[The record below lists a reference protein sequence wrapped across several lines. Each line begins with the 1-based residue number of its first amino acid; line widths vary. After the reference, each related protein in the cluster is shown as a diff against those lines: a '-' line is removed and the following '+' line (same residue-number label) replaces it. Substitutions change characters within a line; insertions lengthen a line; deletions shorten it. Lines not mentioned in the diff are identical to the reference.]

1 MINNKKIKESELL
14 SAFEEGRRVILA
26 PLQFAG
32 MERETLRTIG
42 RRDEQVDA
50 VIEGALPGE
59 TECFRFVVE
68 VKSGYTPLTV
78 RDAMTQVKRY
88 TQKDE
93 YPMILVP
100 YLSEDRLEELEAEGV
115 SGIDLCGN
123 GLVTVPGRL
132 LILRTG
138 APNLY
143 PDSRPL
149 QNPFQ
154 GKSAMVARVFL
165 RELSFSTVGGVREA
179 VQKGGVDISL
189 SQVSKSV
196 QALKDAL
203 VVGGKKRSMH
213 LLDPDRLMDQLA
225 NAWRPEIKKEIY
237 MRLPGGLEGLTR
249 LNNGKKMDWSL
260 TGTASVARYAA
271 LGQSGPMDVAVSDLG
286 RAAGLLEGR
295 VETVPG
301 YADVRL
307 LETEEPGFYF
317 DVSVADNGVR
327 WASRLQTWIELRN
340 GDARQQTAAREIR
353 AQWITGGNAWKR

>member
-1 MINNKKIKESELL
+1 MNKLKKINESELL
-14 SAFEEGRRVILA
+14 STFREGRRVILA
-26 PLQFAG
+26 PLRLVGVEQESVRTAG
-32 MERETLRTIG
+32 P
-42 RRDEQVDA
+42 RDEQVDA

-59 TECFRFVVE
+59 PEGFRFVVE
-68 VKSGYTPLTV
+68 VKSGYTPLVV
-78 RDAMTQVKRY
+78 RDAMAQVKRY
-88 TQKDE
+88 TKKGE

-100 YLSEDRLEELEAEGV
+100 YLSEERLVELEAEEV

-132 LILRTG
+132 LIRRTG

-165 RELSFSTVGGVREA
+165 RELSFSSVGGVREA

-196 QALKDAL
+196 QALKEAL

-225 NAWRPEIKKEIY
+225 NAWRPEVKKEIY
-237 MRLPGGLEGLTR
+237 LKLPGGLEGLTR
-249 LNNGKKMDWSL
+249 LNNVRDVDWSL

-271 LGQSGPMDVAVSDLG
+271 LGQSGPMDVAVTDLG
-286 RAAGLLEGR
+286 RAVTCLEGR

-353 AQWITGGNAWKR
+353 GQLVAGGDEWTR

>member
-1 MINNKKIKESELL
+1 MNKNKKTSESELL
-14 SAFEEGRRVILA
+14 SALREGRGEILA
-26 PLQFAG
+26 PLRLVG
-32 MERETLRTIG
+32 MEQESVRTVG

-59 TECFRFVVE
+59 EGRFRFVVE
-68 VKSGYTPLTV
+68 VKSGYTPLIV
-78 RDAMTQVKRY
+78 QNAVTQVKRY
-88 TQKDE
+88 VEPGE

-100 YLSEDRLEELEAEGV
+100 YLSEERLEELEAEAV

-132 LILRTG
+132 LIRRSG

-143 PDSRPL
+143 PESRPL

-196 QALKDAL
+196 QALKEVL
-203 VVGGKKRSMH
+203 VVGGKKRSLH

-237 MRLPGGLEGLTR
+237 MKLPGGLDGLTR
-249 LNNGKKMDWSL
+249 LNNQKEMNWSL
-260 TGTASVARYAA
+260 TGAASVARYAS
-271 LGQSGPMDVAVSDLG
+271 LGQSGPVEVAVTDLG
-286 RAAGLLEGR
+286 RAVSCLEGR

-301 YADVRL
+301 YADVQL

-317 DVSVADNGVR
+317 DVSVAENGVR
-327 WASRLQTWIELRN
+327 WASLLQTWIELRN

-353 AQWITGGNAWKR
+353 GQLVAGGEEWNR